1 MIHKYSDNPIFSKKK
16 KQNLYFISSMNCKQ
30 FGDLILEV
38 LSEYSIKYC
47 IFYFI
52 SYKLSFIVK
61 LKKKKT
67 EEKEIPEKLRSI
79 MWKIKYW
86 GKNCFETI
94 SQWERPSSNLT
105 STKPGLSKAWL
116 MKKCLKEPYSTE
128 IPRN

>member
-1 MIHKYSDNPIFSKKK
+1 
-16 KQNLYFISSMNCKQ
+16 MNCKQ

-79 MWKIKYW
+79 M
-86 GKNCFETI
+86 
-94 SQWERPSSNLT
+94 
-105 STKPGLSKAWL
+105 
-116 MKKCLKEPYSTE
+116 
-128 IPRN
+128 